1 MQQKRL
7 RIIALFLT
15 FASTGCYKLTSIET
29 SVPDPGTEVRVG
41 LTDAGSVRLDPLI
54 GARIAAVDGRTL
66 QTNDSAI
73 VLAVIAVVGQNGRSM
88 AWSKERLSVP
98 RDAVS
103 RLQTRTLDKRK
114 TWLVAGLGVL
124 GALAL
129 GDAFGLGTG
138 FGGYIGIGGGGG
150 KQ

>member
-1 MQQKRL
+1 MRQNRL
-7 RIIALFLT
+7 LIIALFLT
-15 FASTGCYKLTSIET
+15 LASAGCYKLTPIEA
-29 SVPDPGTEVRVG
+29 SVPDAGTEVRVR

-54 GARIAAVDGRTL
+54 GARIVAVDGRTL

-73 VLAVIAVVGQNGRSM
+73 VLAVVAVVGQNGRSM
-88 AWSKERLSVP
+88 AWSQERLSVP

-103 RLQTRTLDKRK
+103 SLLTRSLDKRK
-114 TWLVAGLGVL
+114 TWLVAGLSVL

-129 GDAFGLGTG
+129 GDVFGLGTG
-138 FGGYIGIGGGGG
+138 YGGFFGIGGGGG